1 MANQPEHLYRVGIAG
16 ATGYTGYEL
25 LQIIHRHPHLQV
37 GWLTS
42 ENSAGK
48 TIGEVHA
55 APWDYPLIAMQ
66 DALQRTDDV
75 DVVFLCLPHAASIEP
90 VRAFQAT
97 GVRCIDLSADFR
109 LKNPAAYAQW
119 YGEHTAPDL
128 LPQFVYGLCEVY
140 RAEIRDAKL
149 IAVPGCYPTSV
160 NLGLYPLAKAGWLE
174 QDIIVDSKSGVSGAG
189 RQSKV
194 QYSYVEVNENMSPYN
209 IGYRHRHIAEME
221 QVLGGV
227 ARNGAGQNGAGA
239 THNGTGVP
247 HSGDNSGDTSAN
259 NTGYNFLFSP
269 HLLPV
274 NRGILSTMYVR
285 VTPGVTEEDIR
296 NLYTETYAGE
306 PFIHLLPAG
315 QLASLRHVT
324 HTNRVAISILPA
336 NPNQPENRQYIIVTT
351 LDNLVKGASGQA
363 VQNFNIAVGLE
374 ETLGL
379 L

>member
-1 MANQPEHLYRVGIAG
+1 MAQNQSPPQPYRVGIAG

-25 LQIIHRHPHLQV
+25 LQIIHRHPYLQV

-42 ENSAGK
+42 ENSAGQ
-48 TIGEVHA
+48 TIADVHA
-55 APWDYPLIAMQ
+55 VPWNYPLISMQ
-66 DALQRTDDV
+66 DALQRTDEV

-109 LKNPAAYAQW
+109 LKDPAVYARW

-128 LPQFVYGLCEVY
+128 LPHFVYGLSEVY
-140 RAEIRDAKL
+140 REQIRGAKL

-174 QDIIVDSKSGVSGAG
+174 ADIIVDSKSGVSGAG
-189 RQSKV
+189 RQSKA
-194 QYSYVEVNENMSPYN
+194 QYSYVELNENMSPYN

-221 QVLGGV
+221 QVLGG
-227 ARNGAGQNGAGA
+227 AQNGK
-239 THNGTGVP
+239 TQNGTTQP
-247 HSGDNSGDTSAN
+247 SGTQSGGAQNGTHAASP
-259 NTGYNFLFSP
+259 GYRFLFSP

-274 NRGILSTMYVR
+274 NRGILSTIYCQVS
-285 VTPGVTEEDIR
+285 PGVDEADIR
-296 NLYTETYAGE
+296 ALYTETYAGE
-306 PFIHLLPAG
+306 PFVHLLPAG
-315 QLASLRHVT
+315 QAATLRHVT
-324 HTNRVAISILPA
+324 HTNRVAISIFPA
-336 NPNQPENRQYIIVTT
+336 HPHSPESRHYIIVAT
-351 LDNLVKGASGQA
+351 LDNLIKGASGQA
-363 VQNFNIAVGLE
+363 VQNFNIAEGLE

>member
-1 MANQPEHLYRVGIAG
+1 MANQPQQPYRVGIAG

-25 LQIIHRHPHLQV
+25 LQIIHRHPQLEV

-48 TIGEVHA
+48 SIGEVHA
-55 APWDYPLIAMQ
+55 APWDYPLISMQ

-109 LKNPAAYAQW
+109 LKDPSAYAQW

-128 LPQFVYGLCEVY
+128 LPEFVYGLCEVY
-140 RAEIRDAKL
+140 REEIRGAKL

-174 QDIIVDSKSGVSGAG
+174 ANIIVDSKSGVSGAG

-221 QVLGGV
+221 QVLGN
-227 ARNGAGQNGAGA
+227 ATQNG
-239 THNGTGVP
+239 HNGHGHDGHTAG
-247 HSGDNSGDTSAN
+247 HAAQ
-259 NTGYNFLFSP
+259 YNILFSP

-274 NRGILSTMYVR
+274 NRGILSTIYIQVA
-285 VTPGVTEEDIR
+285 PGVSEEDIR
-296 NLYTETYAGE
+296 NLYAETYAGE

-324 HTNRVAISILPA
+324 NTNRVAISLLPA
-336 NPNQPENRQYIIVTT
+336 NPKKSDNRQYIVVAT

-363 VQNFNIAVGLE
+363 VQNFNIATGLD

-379 L
+379 I

>member
-1 MANQPEHLYRVGIAG
+1 MAQLHSYRVGIAG

-42 ENSAGK
+42 ENSAGQ
-48 TIGEVHA
+48 TIADVHSV
-55 APWDYPLIAMQ
+55 PWNYPLIKMEQ
-66 DALQRTDDV
+66 ALQRIDEV

-90 VRAFQAT
+90 VRAFQQT
-97 GVRCIDLSADFR
+97 GIRCIDLSADFR
-109 LKNPAAYAQW
+109 LQDPQAYARW
-119 YGEHTAPDL
+119 YGEHTAADL
-128 LPQFVYGLCEVY
+128 LPHFVYGLCEVY
-140 RAEIRDAKL
+140 RQQIRGANL

-174 QDIIVDSKSGVSGAG
+174 EDIIVDSKSGVSGAG

-194 QYSYVEVNENMSPYN
+194 QYSYVEANENMSAYN

-221 QVLGGV
+221 QVLNGV
-227 ARNGAGQNGAGA
+227 NGAGNG
-239 THNGTGVP
+239 HSNKRSNG
-247 HSGDNSGDTSAN
+247 SGSNHTP
-259 NTGYNFLFSP
+259 YRFLFSP

-274 NRGILSTMYVR
+274 NRGILSTIYIR
-285 VTPGVTEEDIR
+285 VTEGVSEEDIR
-296 NLYTETYAGE
+296 NLYSETYAGE

-315 QLASLRHVT
+315 QLATLRHVT
-324 HTNRVAISILPA
+324 NTNRVAISILPA
-336 NPNQPENRQYIIVTT
+336 NPNQPDERQYIIVAT
-351 LDNLVKGASGQA
+351 LDNLIKGASGQA
-363 VQNFNIAVGLE
+363 VQNFNIATGLE